1 MNKNKISYKRE
12 IHLLRY
18 VFGVGFFLVGVIAT
32 FTGNFLGLIFCVV
45 SILFFIKE
53 GTEVELNKQQYRAFT
68 DVLGIRFGQWEDL
81 PEIDYISVFIATE
94 RAIIRDFVHET
105 EIKNDV
111 IVLNLFYNGN
121 HRIKAYNTK
130 DKKDAFAVA
139 KQIADILKIDILDAT
154 GTESKWI

>member
-1 MNKNKISYKRE
+1 M
-12 IHLLRY
+12 
-18 VFGVGFFLVGVIAT
+18 
-32 FTGNFLGLIFCVV
+32 
-45 SILFFIKE
+45 
-53 GTEVELNKQQYRAFT
+53 
-68 DVLGIRFGQWEDL
+68 